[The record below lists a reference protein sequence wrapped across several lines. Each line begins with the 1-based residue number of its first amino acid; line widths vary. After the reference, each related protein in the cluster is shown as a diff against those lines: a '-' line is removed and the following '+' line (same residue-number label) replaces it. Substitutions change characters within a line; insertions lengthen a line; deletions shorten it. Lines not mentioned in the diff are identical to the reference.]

1 MKDQHIYRDIARR
14 CGGEIYIGVVGP
26 VRSGKSTFIRR
37 FMEAAVLPSI
47 RDTYDRSRTIDSLP
61 QAGSGRSVMTTEPK
75 FIPDEA
81 VEITVGEGVRLQVR
95 MIDCVGYLIP
105 DALGQSEGEEPRM
118 VNTPWDDEPVPFA
131 QAAETG
137 TRKVICDHATVG
149 IVVTSDGSIGE
160 IGRESYVA
168 AEERVVREL
177 SALGK
182 PFAIVLNSAQPSD
195 PRSVALALELEN
207 KYQAPVALVSCA
219 ELDAEDAE
227 NILGLLL
234 QAFPVRELHFDMP
247 AWTAVPERSHPLRH
261 ELFCAAGAAADAVSH
276 VGDIPGA
283 VEELNSRNPDI
294 HYRIEQTDAG
304 TGVSHITVT
313 VSPALYYQVMS
324 ELSGVTVTDEADLF
338 RQMKSLAEIRRAY
351 ARVEQAL
358 EEVHETGY
366 GIVMPDVSELRLE
379 EPQIVKQAGGYGVRL
394 RASAPSI
401 HMIRADIQTEIHP
414 TVGTEA
420 QSEEMVRTLLD
431 SFEEDPTKLW
441 ESNMFGKSLYE
452 LVSEGIC
459 SKLEHM
465 PEDSRQRLAETLERI
480 INEGSSGLICILL

>member
-14 CGGEIYIGVVGP
+14 CGGELYIGVVGP

-195 PRSVALALELEN
+195 PRSVALALELEIRQ
-207 KYQAPVALVSCA
+207 Y
-219 ELDAEDAE
+219 EDF
-227 NILGLLL
+227 L
-234 QAFPVRELHFDMP
+234 
-247 AWTAVPERSHPLRH
+247 
-261 ELFCAAGAAADAVSH
+261 
-276 VGDIPGA
+276 
-283 VEELNSRNPDI
+283 
-294 HYRIEQTDAG
+294 
-304 TGVSHITVT
+304 
-313 VSPALYYQVMS
+313 
-324 ELSGVTVTDEADLF
+324 
-338 RQMKSLAEIRRAY
+338 
-351 ARVEQAL
+351 
-358 EEVHETGY
+358 
-366 GIVMPDVSELRLE
+366 
-379 EPQIVKQAGGYGVRL
+379 
-394 RASAPSI
+394 ASAGYAFMPSSKFDLI
-401 HMIRADIQTEIHP
+401 IKYCVLNKIYNIISIDLI
-414 TVGTEA
+414 
-420 QSEEMVRTLLD
+420 LD
-431 SFEEDPTKLW
+431 SYGLPCF
-441 ESNMFGKSLYE
+441 S
-452 LVSEGIC
+452 
-459 SKLEHM
+459 
-465 PEDSRQRLAETLERI
+465 PE
-480 INEGSSGLICILL
+480 